1 MKAQIINEYRKAA
14 QAGGE
19 KYWNAKKKIEDLKA
33 KEQSYYK
40 PEFSRLMTEAAIELD
55 KAETEAKQ
63 LIAEAHNRAAALI
76 KADYLPDGEKI
87 NDNTVKLL
95 KSGIVLSSAEIDN
108 LLKNAANNTMR
119 RIIADYADS
128 NGIIYA
134 GKVPTEAE
142 RLDELDKLDSMA
154 RSGLQR
160 DFYYNDVIANTE
172 RFDSIA
178 GDAISDNFTEGE

>member
-1 MKAQIINEYRKAA
+1 MKNQIISAYRTAA
-14 QAGGE
+14 QVGG
-19 KYWNAKKKIEDLKA
+19 KRYWTAKKKIEDLKA

-40 PEFSRLMTEAAIELD
+40 PEFSRLMSEAAIELD
-55 KAETEAKQ
+55 QAETEAKQ

-76 KADYLPDGEKI
+76 KSEYAPDGDKI

-95 KSGIVLSSAEIDN
+95 KSGIVLTSAEINN
-108 LLKNAANNTMR
+108 LLINADNTTMR
-119 RIIADYADS
+119 RIIADYAEQ
-128 NGIIYA
+128 NGITYS
-134 GKVPTEAE
+134 GKIPTEAE

-172 RFDSIA
+172 RFDSVA
-178 GDAISDNFTEGE
+178 SESISDSYTEN